1 MSTDPIRG
9 NQFCLMPNFF
19 DSVLRPAVER
29 RLPPTDSFSGRAL
42 DHISAIRPFFETVSK
57 DLCDDGRMG
66 AESADSTVSFI
77 SRSATS
83 AAIVGGTLGLA
94 TLGIVVGSPLAA
106 VGAGLLGLAI
116 LPPLAERA
124 AFGIANF
131 AGELLKGVPKQ
142 E

>member
-1 MSTDPIRG
+1 MNTAPMRES
-9 NQFCLMPNFF
+9 NFCLNPNFF

-29 RLPPTDSFSGRAL
+29 RLPAVDSFSGKAL
-42 DHISAIRPFFETVSK
+42 DHISGIRPFFETVSK
-57 DLCDDGRMG
+57 DLCDDGRMASES
-66 AESADSTVSFI
+66 AESAVSFI

-83 AAIVGGTLGLA
+83 AAIVGGTIGLA

-106 VGAGLLGLAI
+106 VGAGLLGLAV

-124 AFGIANF
+124 AFGILNF
-131 AGELLKGVPKQ
+131 AGELLQRVPKQ